1 MDEIR
6 FTDTIVCDDAI
17 RMDDET
23 LWESDE
29 ITITEMGEFL
39 NPWCMMD
46 DKAVELDCTFNKAPF
61 GKTATLYREFETGIQ
76 GGAFTFSLYN
86 PSNSYLATEPRYT
99 AGVIAYD
106 KDGNKIDLG
115 DCTPGD
121 RGYLKFSGLTS
132 TAYQYNGYNTCTIKL
147 PEDKACL
154 LYTSHPSPTSGSAS
168 LH

>member
-61 GKTATLYREFETGIQ
+61 GKTATLYREFETGDPGRRLYVQ
-76 GGAFTFSLYN
+76 PVQSQQFLSCHRASVYGG
-86 PSNSYLATEPRYT
+86 
-99 AGVIAYD
+99 
-106 KDGNKIDLG
+106 
-115 DCTPGD
+115 
-121 RGYLKFSGLTS
+121 GYRL
-132 TAYQYNGYNTCTIKL
+132 
-147 PEDKACL
+147 
-154 LYTSHPSPTSGSAS
+154 
-168 LH
+168 

>member
-1 MDEIR
+1 MPKDVEIVRMGIMLVKPDPASTGCIGPSYDGIWPGEDWTPVDEIR

-61 GKTATLYREFETGIQ
+61 GRTATLYREFEDGDP
-76 GGAFTFSLYN
+76 GRRLYG
-86 PSNSYLATEPRYT
+86 SA
-99 AGVIAYD
+99 
-106 KDGNKIDLG
+106 
-115 DCTPGD
+115 
-121 RGYLKFSGLTS
+121 
-132 TAYQYNGYNTCTIKL
+132 CTIPAIPILPPSLGIRRGLSPMTRTGTKL
-147 PEDKACL
+147 IWVTAPLGIA
-154 LYTSHPSPTSGSAS
+154 GI
-168 LH
+168 